1 MVAMG
6 FKTMVECVIQNAE
19 ANALKE
25 ASHKEVQEK
34 KELLN
39 HLIFNINGLSEDEE
53 LVGMQSLRKDEK
65 KLNIFRDSPY
75 DKKLHFLSLLESVS
89 LSHCL
94 SL

>member
-1 MVAMG
+1 M
-6 FKTMVECVIQNAE
+6 IQNAE

-75 DKKLHFLSLLESVS
+75 DKKLHFLSLLESIS